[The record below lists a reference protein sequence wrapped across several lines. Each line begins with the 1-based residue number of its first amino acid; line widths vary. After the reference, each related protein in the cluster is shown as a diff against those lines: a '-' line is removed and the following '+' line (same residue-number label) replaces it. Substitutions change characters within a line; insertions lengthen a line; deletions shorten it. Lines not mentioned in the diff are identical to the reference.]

1 MKTLKLDQFEKFEC
15 NVSQMEK
22 VRGGEKLFSGNG
34 LDGVNGGC
42 VDEFIDTETGERSFE
57 KAPCQ

>member
-22 VRGGEKLFSGNG
+22 VRGGERVVVKIDV
-34 LDGVNGGC
+34 DGDGKWDIKTVTNTNTGKMKTKVRVN
-42 VDEFIDTETGERSFE
+42 
-57 KAPCQ
+57 